1 MYILI
6 DNYDSFTYNV
16 YHLFAMYSN
25 DEVRVIRND
34 ALTIDEIK
42 ALNPKGILI
51 SPGPGKPIDAGI
63 CVEMIKELKTNIPM
77 FGVCLGLQ
85 SMAEAFGATIIR
97 APLPM
102 HGKVSQITHSDKKL
116 LKNIPKKFSVTRYH
130 SLCIDP
136 TTLPDD
142 IVASAYSDD
151 GVIQAI
157 YHKKYP
163 LYAVQFH
170 PESIRTEYGDKMI
183 QNFLKLVEDFYQ

>member
-16 YHLFAMYSN
+16 YHLFAMHSN

-51 SPGPGKPIDAGI
+51 SPGPGTPKDAGI